1 MCLLRRARWLPN
13 AAKSAEWER
22 GVAAA
27 AAGGCTRTG
36 GHLADV
42 GGGFFAED
50 FEVYDEDYLDDEEEY
65 MVGFKDLG
73 FS

>member
-1 MCLLRRARWLPN
+1 
-13 AAKSAEWER
+13 
-22 GVAAA
+22 
-27 AAGGCTRTG
+27 
-36 GHLADV
+36 V